1 MNSYVGTGRGS
12 DPPILRIQFQ
22 SFPFSKTRILSVQ
35 PKSVATALTF
45 ELPRADCIPV
55 DFKEFI
61 HAEWLDHIPRSVEFE
76 FEDKHLTIN
85 HSYKESLRIVVP
97 WNVEDLGVFF
107 LKTVSLPRNKKNYDL
122 VLEIARGT
130 VGRLVDQTENW
141 IAAGLQ
147 VDQTTQ
153 QQIQRVKS
161 DFQKATFST
170 DQIRFDLANKTIRA
184 SIQLM
189 GKISESFAE
198 LIFEL
203 RRNENQPKTSL
214 LGCQLDPES
223 GKLQKAL
230 ENIFNAAVLQIPEYE
245 EPNAKVT
252 MQLESL
258 CGKLHQKGITSCTEP
273 LFQISEFRKQ
283 DFATIEDAEDNLL
296 ERGKRL
302 VEQCGNEFKLFYPL
316 AQMGFHENNGWSDQE
331 QIHFAFEL
339 YRMIKNLQP
348 HIPLL
353 LGINQPFG
361 ESQTVFP
368 LNKSPIQLA
377 DNLIRMETPVAAFCL
392 EFNLGYYPQGTWAR
406 DLYAFNDLLDAWA
419 HFDFPLII
427 QLQIPGGVKKRL
439 ESEANDF
446 EMAAALDSQAN
457 WIRQITLLSMAK
469 HNVAGV
475 FYGNLI
481 DQASD
486 QYFGSGLFNNQ
497 LKPKP
502 AVETLRTIRELMN
515 R

>member
-1 MNSYVGTGRGS
+1 M
-12 DPPILRIQFQ
+12 
-22 SFPFSKTRILSVQ
+22 SVQ
-35 PKSVATALTF
+35 SKSVLTALTF
-45 ELPRADCIPV
+45 ALPRADCIPV
-55 DFKEFI
+55 AFKEFI
-61 HAEWLDHIPRSVEFE
+61 HSEWLDHNPRSVEFE
-76 FEDKHLTIN
+76 FDDKHLIIN

-97 WNVEDLGVFF
+97 WHVEDLGVFF
-107 LKTVSLPRNKKNYDL
+107 LKTVSLPRSKNNYDL
-122 VLEIARGT
+122 ALEIARGT

-147 VDQTTQ
+147 VDETIQ

-161 DFQKATFST
+161 NFQRATFST
-170 DQIRFDLANKTIRA
+170 EEIRYDLANQAIRG

-189 GKISESFAE
+189 GEISELFAE

-203 RRNENQPKTSL
+203 RRNESQPKTSL
-214 LGCQLDPES
+214 LGCQLDPKS

-230 ENIFNAAVLQIPEYE
+230 ENIFNAGILQIPEYDQ
-245 EPNAKVT
+245 PSPRVKT
-252 MQLESL
+252 QLESL

-273 LFQISEFRKQ
+273 LFQLSEFRKQ

-302 VEQCGNEFKLFYPL
+302 LEQCGNEFKLIHPL
-316 AQMGFHENNGWSDQE
+316 AQVGLHENNGWSDQE
-331 QIHFAFEL
+331 QIHLAFEL
-339 YRMIKNLQP
+339 YSMIKNLQP
-348 HIPLL
+348 QIPLL

-377 DNLIRMETPVAAFCL
+377 DNLIRMDTPIAAFCL
-392 EFNLGYYPQGTWAR
+392 EFNLGYYPQGTWSR

-427 QLQIPGGVKKRL
+427 QLQIPGGVKKRS
-439 ESEANDF
+439 ESEANEF
-446 EMAAALDSQAN
+446 EIAAALDSQAN

-481 DQASD
+481 DQPSD

-502 AVETLRTIRELMN
+502 AVETLRSIRELMN